1 MKYRTIC
8 HNLNQLIKINDKES
22 DEMLN
27 YLKMKREN
35 KKLVF
40 FLTNGEFSK
49 LMDKNFDNENIINA
63 QNKYNINSLIIYLKN
78 NYNSKESN
86 CIDNLIVNYD
96 FSKGK
101 NKFIEDL
108 INLKKKKLEQSII
121 NYKFK
126 EISLKLNQIENK
138 LRTIEKDYAAFI
150 KSDIKNKLLTNK
162 FTSVFFDRE
171 SQINKYMNIN
181 FVEHFGKFGLEK
193 VSFDYEI
200 NIISLHPK
208 NENIETRYFKELEKD
223 KSHTIK
229 FYDLDYTYNS
239 KFSSFEKVKNDLIKK
254 RKKKIYIIISLFK
267 LMNDITFLNIVS
279 SNLITNFLS
288 YLFIINTEN
297 LSPNTFKFLE
307 FHPKHVQ
314 IFEYSENLE
323 KNIKKIIENKYQE
336 IRNNYT
342 KYLLNNVKYTKI
354 IDEYNQTFKYKL
366 IVPKSNF
373 QNEKKIKFE
382 DIIKEHKQFL
392 FEKISQDISFF
403 IALSIENKDEIKNII
418 EEDLELVINENNKTI
433 INQFL
438 KKQNITD
445 ELNKNLKKYI
455 KILID
460 NNNNII
466 NKDLN
471 EVEQKEKLEE
481 NKQKNEKEEGKIYNH
496 LYKYYDEII
505 SINGIPK
512 IYDDEEEDEINDEE
526 NSIDDDS
533 GEDLINISNDESNNY
548 FKKKNQEDLDKIDEE
563 DNFKIQLLIEEIKD
577 QLRYLIELINFKLY
591 YKFFSSF
598 ISKIFI
604 NATTRLLSKK
614 VLDEEQ

>member
-1 MKYRTIC
+1 M
-8 HNLNQLIKINDKES
+8 
-22 DEMLN
+22 
-27 YLKMKREN
+27 
-35 KKLVF
+35 
-40 FLTNGEFSK
+40 
-49 LMDKNFDNENIINA
+49 
-63 QNKYNINSLIIYLKN
+63 
-78 NYNSKESN
+78 
-86 CIDNLIVNYD
+86 
-96 FSKGK
+96 
-101 NKFIEDL
+101 
-108 INLKKKKLEQSII
+108 
-121 NYKFK
+121 
-126 EISLKLNQIENK
+126 
-138 LRTIEKDYAAFI
+138 
-150 KSDIKNKLLTNK
+150 
-162 FTSVFFDRE
+162 
-171 SQINKYMNIN
+171 
-181 FVEHFGKFGLEK
+181 
-193 VSFDYEI
+193 
-200 NIISLHPK
+200 
-208 NENIETRYFKELEKD
+208 
-223 KSHTIK
+223 
-229 FYDLDYTYNS
+229 
-239 KFSSFEKVKNDLIKK
+239 
-254 RKKKIYIIISLFK
+254 
-267 LMNDITFLNIVS
+267 
-279 SNLITNFLS
+279 
-288 YLFIINTEN
+288 
-297 LSPNTFKFLE
+297 
-307 FHPKHVQ
+307 
-314 IFEYSENLE
+314 
-323 KNIKKIIENKYQE
+323 
-336 IRNNYT
+336 
-342 KYLLNNVKYTKI
+342 LNNVKYTKI

-548 FKKKNQEDLDKIDEE
+548 FKKKNKEDLDKIDEE